1 MNGVDR
7 LDGFAAGLYS
17 TLSTTDDNKKK
28 NDRCTR
34 MSQ

>member
-7 LDGFAAGLYS
+7 LDGFAAGLY
-17 TLSTTDDNKKK
+17 STTDDNKKK